1 MKKYLLLVMCSVC
14 LAGCSTATKIYSL
27 EDLPWR
33 AEGALEGIDLS
44 DGANQEEA
52 DILSRLYLSEFIN
65 DCGTSGEIDDK
76 GGHWEIELIE
86 GYAADRMK
94 DKLRIDKET
103 GRMTLRKFPTV
114 NGYGEI

>member
-1 MKKYLLLVMCSVC
+1 M
-14 LAGCSTATKIYSL
+14 
-27 EDLPWR
+27 
-33 AEGALEGIDLS
+33 EGIDVS
-44 DGANQEEA
+44 DGVNREEA
-52 DILSRLYLSEFIN
+52 DKLSRLYLSEFIN

-76 GGHWEIELIE
+76 GGFWEVELIE

-114 NGYGEI
+114 IGYGEI